1 MIDVIVP
8 VYRGLSET
16 QACLNS
22 VLGASNKSPLR
33 LIVINDCSPEPEIS
47 QWLREQAA
55 MRPMVLLENEV
66 NLGFVATVN
75 RGMSLSETN
84 DVVLLNSD
92 TEVANNWLDRLSQA
106 AAAPS
111 VGTVTPF
118 SNNATI
124 CSYPGFCQDNELP
137 DGLSIAQL
145 DTIFAEANPRV
156 VIDIPT
162 AVGFCMYIRRE
173 TLKTVGLFDVERF
186 GKGYGE
192 ENDFCCRAQKAG
204 YRNVLAT
211 DVFVWHKGNVSFGD
225 SHNER
230 KQKCLE
236 VLQELHPQ
244 YIPDVHRH
252 IQADPAREARLRAS
266 LLRWQRS
273 GLPRLLFVTHDRGGG
288 TEQHCREL
296 ADLLAGKALIFHLA
310 ADATSITDAQAA
322 GVTTVKAYSRGE
334 IANLHFV
341 LPQEYPL
348 LVETMKHIGICRVH
362 FHHTIRVDN
371 SVWNIARDIGVPQ
384 DFTGHDYY
392 PMCPQVTLTDENNR
406 YCGELG
412 EQQCNS
418 CLHKRPIFG
427 RPTIQEWRKRYAQLL
442 QTSERVIVPAK
453 SVGERYRRYFDLKS
467 VVVAEHPDSLRGWHP
482 TVAAVAA
489 PPGRPIRV
497 AVLGALSPMKGPDVL
512 EEAVLDA
519 RQHNLPI
526 TYKLFGY
533 AYRALAEGDRL
544 EVHGK
549 YDSADLQG
557 MLQDWQPDLV
567 WFPALWPETYSYTL
581 SECLTLGLPVLA
593 SDLGAL
599 SDRLENRAHSWVFPW
614 HMSGKEWNERIIEV
628 NQHTVSEK
636 GAHSHATD
644 SANFYLASYLV
655 SNWQTNT
662 PVMQELPSV
671 EMLRKTRYR
680 ELNKRQL
687 SKLKT
692 LEWFVTL
699 RGHPAMAWLAKRIP
713 MSWQR
718 HIKNRLLSR

>member
-16 QACLNS
+16 QACLDS
-22 VLGASNKSPLR
+22 VLGARNKSLFR
-33 LIVINDCSPEPEIS
+33 LIVINDCSPEPELS
-47 QWLREQAA
+47 EWLREQAGK
-55 MRPMVLLENEV
+55 RPMVLLENDV

-92 TEVANNWLDRLSQA
+92 TEVANNWLDRLCQA

-137 DGLSIAQL
+137 DGLSVAQL
-145 DTIFAEANPRV
+145 DAIFAEANPGTA
-156 VIDIPT
+156 IDIPT

-204 YRNVLAT
+204 YRNILAA
-211 DVFVWHKGNVSFGD
+211 DIFVWHKGNVSFGD

-236 VLQELHPQ
+236 TLQKLHPQ

-266 LLRWQRS
+266 ILRWQRS

-296 ADLLAGKALIFHLA
+296 ADLLAGKALVFRLA
-310 ADATSITDAQAA
+310 AEPA
-322 GVTTVKAYSRGE
+322 GVTAVTAYNRGE
-334 IANLHFV
+334 IASFHFV
-341 LPQEYPL
+341 LPEEYPL
-348 LVETMKHIGICRVH
+348 LVAILKHIGICRVH

-371 SVWNIARDIGVPQ
+371 SVWNIAQDLGVPQ
-384 DFTGHDYY
+384 DFTAHDYY
-392 PMCPQVTLTDENNR
+392 PMCPQITLTDENHR
-406 YCGELG
+406 YCGERG
-412 EQQCNS
+412 EQQCNR
-418 CLHKRPIFG
+418 CLEKRPVVG
-427 RPTIQEWRKRYAQLL
+427 RLTIKEWRERHAQLL
-442 QTSERVIVPAK
+442 QTSERVIVPAS
-453 SVGERYRRYFDLKS
+453 SVGERYRRYFDLKT
-467 VVVAEHPDSLRGWHP
+467 VVVAEHPDSLNGWHP
-482 TVAAVAA
+482 TVAAVAV
-489 PPGRPIRV
+489 PPDRPIRV

-512 EEAVLDA
+512 EDAVLDA
-519 RQHNLPI
+519 RRRNLPI
-526 TYKLFGY
+526 TFKLFGY
-533 AYRALAEGDRL
+533 AYRALAEGNRL

-549 YDSADLQG
+549 YDPADLPG
-557 MLQDWQPDLV
+557 MLKTWQPDLV

-581 SECLTLGLPVLA
+581 SECFRLGLPVLA

-599 SDRLENRAHSWVFPW
+599 ADRLVNRAHSWAFPW
-614 HMSGKEWNERIIEV
+614 HMSGKEWNDRIIEINKHPV
-628 NQHTVSEK
+628 DEIEPHF
-636 GAHSHATD
+636 HAAD
-644 SANFYLASYLV
+644 SANFYLATYLP
-655 SNWQTNT
+655 SNWQAST
-662 PVMQELPSV
+662 PAMPELPTV
-671 EMLRKTRYR
+671 EMLQKTRFR

-692 LEWFVTL
+692 LEWMVTL
-699 RGHPAMAWLAKRIP
+699 RGHPALAWLAKRIP
-713 MSWQR
+713 MTLQR
-718 HIKNRLLSR
+718 RIKNHLLSR